1 MVKEEKQKFSLCVKA
16 ALKKKAFDLI
26 VLDIKEISSFA
37 DFFIICS
44 GNSNRQVKAIASS
57 IEHDLKRKG
66 VYPLGIEGFNEG
78 KWVLLDYDDIIIHVF
93 YHPIREFYELER
105 LWADAP
111 RIELESKSRE
121 KTKRES
127 SKDLR

>member
-1 MVKEEKQKFSLCVKA
+1 MVKEEKQKFNLCVKT

-26 VLDIKEISSFA
+26 ILDIKEISSFA
-37 DFFIICS
+37 DYFIICS
-44 GNSNRQVKAIASS
+44 GNSNRQVQAIASS

-66 VYPLGIEGFNEG
+66 IYPLGIEGFNEG

-111 RIELESKSRE
+111 RIELEGESGE
-121 KTKRES
+121 KTKKGS
-127 SKDLR
+127 SSDLR